1 MAKKRKAKENKRTL
15 LYDQCEPLHPLG
27 VWANPNGENPRK
39 IYKPTQKKS
48 NLTEEEMD
56 CILKDLV
63 CHKQQIKD
71 LKEVIKQLNETID
84 SLKSK
89 QILPSEPCSAE
100 SSVSMEIL
108 EDGLSR
114 DKRAELVVVNSLA
127 VKQLAA
133 RNEEL
138 NKKLNE
144 EKKVSNDLRKEI
156 KNLKKQEATKIR
168 KIEFDMEKYLVL
180 FQGLKKDFGGNAK
193 LAMKQAR

>member
-1 MAKKRKAKENKRTL
+1 
-15 LYDQCEPLHPLG
+15 
-27 VWANPNGENPRK
+27 
-39 IYKPTQKKS
+39 
-48 NLTEEEMD
+48 
-56 CILKDLV
+56 
-63 CHKQQIKD
+63 
-71 LKEVIKQLNETID
+71 
-84 SLKSK
+84 
-89 QILPSEPCSAE
+89 
-100 SSVSMEIL
+100 MEIL

-127 VKQLAA
+127 VKQLVA

-168 KIEFDMEKYLVL
+168 KIEFDMEKYFVL

>member
-1 MAKKRKAKENKRTL
+1 MYNHCEHLHSLVECANAEGGNPFKRHL
-15 LYDQCEPLHPLG
+15 PS
-27 VWANPNGENPRK
+27 
-39 IYKPTQKKS
+39 QKSSK
-48 NLTEEEMD
+48 LTEIEMS
-56 CILKDLV
+56 CILENVKDQN
-63 CHKQQIKD
+63 KQIKN
-71 LKEVIKQLNETID
+71 LNKEINQLTETID
-84 SLKSK
+84 SLKTK
-89 QILPSEPCSAE
+89 QILPSEPCRAE

-114 DKRAELVVVNSLA
+114 DKRAELVVVNSQA

-133 RNEEL
+133 RNAEL

>member
-1 MAKKRKAKENKRTL
+1 
-15 LYDQCEPLHPLG
+15 
-27 VWANPNGENPRK
+27 
-39 IYKPTQKKS
+39 
-48 NLTEEEMD
+48 
-56 CILKDLV
+56 
-63 CHKQQIKD
+63 
-71 LKEVIKQLNETID
+71 
-84 SLKSK
+84 
-89 QILPSEPCSAE
+89 
-100 SSVSMEIL
+100 MEIL

-168 KIEFDMEKYLVL
+168 KIEFDMEKYFVL